1 MDDQAKAELLDWLA
15 QQGFTGSL
23 ESLTRKMGRLHLD
36 TRSRLAWMIWESRFA
51 ANKKIAAYLRKIHA
65 LGEKHFEHS
74 LITAD
79 YSHLG
84 SMDFST
90 PKPEYAHR
98 GVKAITVALAWA
110 GRGDNLSLDIRVIFR
125 YGDDMGIRD
134 RCVTFNL

>member
-1 MDDQAKAELLDWLA
+1 MDDQAKAELVDWLI

-23 ESLTRKMGRLHLD
+23 ESLTKKMGRLHLD

-51 ANKKIAAYLRKIHA
+51 ANKEIVAYLRKIHA

-90 PKPEYAHR
+90 PKPEYVHR
-98 GVKAITVALAWA
+98 AIKAITVALAWA
-110 GRGDNLSLDIRVIFR
+110 GRGHNQSLEVRIIFR
-125 YGDDMGIRD
+125 YAADMGIRD